1 MTLFLSG
8 WRTLDFDCLQQET
21 RMRLLSLLIS
31 FIFFTGT
38 AMADDWITKTSPH
51 SVEKTV
57 AQLTA
62 AVEGAGAKVFAV
74 VDHAKGAENVGEKL
88 SPATLVIFGNPKIGT
103 PVMQANIRA
112 GLDLPLRV
120 LVFEEGGATKIGY
133 LDPAKLKARY
143 AISGAD
149 EVFAKITGALDKLTD
164 AAAK

>member
-1 MTLFLSG
+1 
-8 WRTLDFDCLQQET
+8 
-21 RMRLLSLLIS
+21 
-31 FIFFTGT
+31 
-38 AMADDWITKTSPH
+38 MADDWITKTSPH

-74 VDHAKGAENVGEKL
+74 VDHAAGAAKVDAKL
-88 SPATLVIFGNPKIGT
+88 APSTLVIFGNPKIGT

-120 LVFEEGGATKIGY
+120 LVFEEGGKTIIGY
-133 LDPAKLKARY
+133 LDPAKMKARY
-143 AISGAD
+143 DISGVD
-149 EVFAKITGALDKLTD
+149 EVFTKITGALNKLTD

>member
-1 MTLFLSG
+1 MTG
-8 WRTLDFDCLQQET
+8 A
-21 RMRLLSLLIS
+21 
-31 FIFFTGT
+31 

-57 AQLTA
+57 SQLTSA
-62 AVEGAGAKVFAV
+62 IEGAGAKVFGV
-74 VDHAKGAENVGEKL
+74 VDHAAGAKAVGADL
-88 SPATLVIFGNPKIGT
+88 QPATLVIFGNPKIGT

-120 LVFEEGGATKIGY
+120 LVFEDAGQTKIGY

-143 AISGAD
+143 EISGAD
-149 EVFAKITGALDKLTD
+149 EVFAKITGALNKLTD